1 MRWFIGIV
9 VTIVVII
16 LVYLGSAAW
25 SLAGLIAAA
34 REGNGAAVMERIDIP
49 SLTRSLTNQIVAAY
63 LERVGATRR
72 ISPLEKM
79 LVNTYGA
86 TVADAMVAKLLTA
99 EKLTQILKTGNLEA
113 APGIPGLAGLPAL
126 AGPYNED
133 WLSLLGRVSFVQPVL
148 LAVRVS
154 TSSDPDTYAAINLHY
169 EGPGWKLS
177 GMVLPKAAVRELAA
191 SLPVK

>member
-9 VTIVVII
+9 VTIVLIIVI
-16 LVYLGSAAW
+16 YLGSAAY

-34 REGNGAAVMERIDIP
+34 RAGNGAAVMERIDVP
-49 SLTRSLTNQIVAAY
+49 SLTRSLTSQIVAAY

-72 ISPLEKM
+72 ISPLEKV

-99 EKLTQILKTGNLEA
+99 ERLTQILKTGNLEA
-113 APGIPGLAGLPAL
+113 APGVPNLAGLPEL
-126 AGPYNED
+126 TGLSNED
-133 WLSLLGRVSFVQPVL
+133 WLSRLGRVSFVQPVL
-148 LAVRVS
+148 LAIRVS
-154 TSSDPDTYAAINLHY
+154 PSSDPESYAAINLHY
-169 EGPGWKLS
+169 EGLGWKLS